1 MRIVVAGGSGFLG
14 SALVRAWRSDG
25 HEVKVLTRHP
35 ASDDDVPWVPQ
46 PSGGGWRSTIE
57 DAGAVVNLAGEGIAD
72 QRWTEERKAA
82 ILSSR
87 VAATRALALAIRACA
102 QPPRI
107 FISASAVGY
116 YGPHADEP
124 LTEKSS
130 PGSDFLARVCQSW
143 ERETDAAAG
152 ITRIVLLRTGV
163 VLARDGGALSKMALP
178 FRFFVGGR
186 VGTGRQ
192 YLSWIHVTDWVEMVR
207 WALRTDVSG
216 PLNLTAPHPVTNGEF
231 TRALASAMHRPAL
244 FPVPEVALRVTLGK
258 EFADALLLGSQR
270 VLPAKAQQLG
280 FQFRFATIDSALQD
294 IFEPRRTRR
303 ARS

>member
-14 SALVRAWRSDG
+14 GALVRAWRGDG

-35 ASDDDVPWVPQ
+35 ASVDDVPWAPQ
-46 PSGGGWRSTIE
+46 PSGGDWRSTIE
-57 DAGAVVNLAGEGIAD
+57 GAGAVVNLAGEGIAD
-72 QRWTEERKAA
+72 QRWTEARKSS

-87 VAATRALALAIRACA
+87 IAATRALALAIRECA

-107 FISASAVGY
+107 FISASAIGY

-124 LTEKSS
+124 LTENSS

-152 ITRIVLLRTGV
+152 IARIVLLRTGV
-163 VLARDGGALSKMALP
+163 VLARDGGALPKMALP

-192 YLSWIHVTDWVEMVR
+192 YMSWIHLQDWVEMVR
-207 WALRTDVSG
+207 WALRSDVSG
-216 PLNLTAPHPVTNGEF
+216 PLNLTAPAPVTNGAF
-231 TRALASAMHRPAL
+231 TRALGAAMHRPTL
-244 FPVPEVALRVTLGK
+244 FPVPAIALQVMLGK
-258 EFADALLLGSQR
+258 EFADALLLGGQR
-270 VLPAKAQQLG
+270 VLPARAERLG
-280 FQFRFATIDSALQD
+280 FQFRFATIDSALQN
-294 IFEPRRTRR
+294 IF
-303 ARS
+303 

>member
-1 MRIVVAGGSGFLG
+1 VRIVVAGGSGFLG
-14 SALVRAWRSDG
+14 SALVRAWRGDG
-25 HEVKVLTRHP
+25 HEVKVLTRHA

-46 PSGGGWRSTIE
+46 ASVGGWRSTIE
-57 DAGAVVNLAGEGIAD
+57 GADAVVNLAGEGIAD

-87 VAATRALALAIRACA
+87 VAATRALAHAIRESA

-107 FISASAVGY
+107 FISASAIGY

-124 LTEKSS
+124 LTETSS

-152 ITRIVLLRTGV
+152 IARIVLLRTGL
-163 VLARDGGALSKMALP
+163 VLARDGGALPKMAMP

-192 YLSWIHVTDWVEMVR
+192 YMSWIHVTDWVEMVR

-216 PLNLTAPHPVTNGEF
+216 PLNLTAPVPVTNSEF
-231 TRALASAMHRPAL
+231 TRALGAAMRRPTL
-244 FPVPEVALRVTLGK
+244 FPVPALALQVMLGK
-258 EFADALLLGSQR
+258 EFADALLLGGQR
-270 VLPAKAQQLG
+270 VLPARAERLG
-280 FQFRFATIDSALQD
+280 FQFRFATIESALRD
-294 IFEPRRTRR
+294 LF
-303 ARS
+303 